1 MLRSLPILFCSM
13 LMTLAPAAGLEVPRP
28 SPEYAI
34 RLATGQQLL
43 LSQYRGKVVALMFVQ
58 TTCPHCQQ
66 TCQLVEKL
74 DKEYGPRGFQ
84 PLAVA
89 FNDMAVML
97 VPDFIKQSGLSF
109 PVGYDTRDPVFTYI
123 QRSPA
128 LKTYV
133 PMMVFVDKRGVI
145 RGPYMGDDKFFAPE
159 SQEKNIREMIEK
171 LLKEPAGRKS
181 PSATTKAAPAKKKTS

>member
-1 MLRSLPILFCSM
+1 LLGSLPILFCST
-13 LMTLAPAAGLEVPRP
+13 LMTLAPAAGAEVPRP

-34 RLATGQQLL
+34 RLTTGQQLL
-43 LSQYRGKVVALMFVQ
+43 LSQYRGKVVALMFVY
-58 TTCPHCQQ
+58 TTCSHCQE

-97 VPDFIKQSGLSF
+97 VPDFIKQYGLSF
-109 PVGYDTRDPVFTYI
+109 PVGYDTRDPVFAYLE
-123 QRSPA
+123 RSPA
-128 LKTYV
+128 LLTSV
-133 PMMVFVDKRGVI
+133 PIMVFVDKRGVI
-145 RGPYMGDDKFFAPE
+145 RGQSLGDPKFFAPE
-159 SQEKNIREMIEK
+159 NREKNIRTMIEQ

-181 PSATTKAAPAKKKTS
+181 SPATAKAPPTKKKTS